1 MNKRKSRIIDDYFF
15 IWRIGLMARIYES
28 HHYDDLEDFFVS
40 VSEKILSRNCSLFV
54 GAGSSAQYNMPDW
67 TTLIS
72 EFQKDSDCFHNVS
85 QRAEYAM
92 IKNPRFKTDI
102 AKSLGE
108 IQIDANK
115 VDTFLYHLLDFEFN
129 SIWTTN
135 YDSIIEKVMSQKSLP
150 ATSIYD
156 YRRFDQ
162 ISNSGTNYLYKI
174 NGSAELSDSIV
185 ITKEDFIDYRRTHSA
200 FLILMKRELI
210 CNSFLFIGCSFDD
223 DILRAC
229 LRDILIC
236 FKESGA
242 EPNMMP
248 NHYAVIVDKE
258 PKLDFITR
266 DMSLNYHIN
275 CIKVKNYK
283 SAHLIAEGIC
293 SYARFC
299 TIFVSG
305 AYIFSR
311 KSKQENDAKRVCR
324 ELTTQFQNDFKR
336 PYKFITGMGIS
347 IGHFISGSIKEM
359 CKERQRGDIG
369 RYLQMEPFP
378 FTGENDSHIHRRSM
392 IGKAGIVIFI
402 YGNLHNEQDVTHSG
416 MYKEYLIAKENSDT
430 IIIPIP
436 CGTDTVSNYL
446 FEKEKEVE
454 GSFTSQN
461 HDFLLQFNPTVS
473 NETFFSKLY
482 CLVNDATS
490 RILKNNTIKICDSLL

>member
-1 MNKRKSRIIDDYFF
+1 
-15 IWRIGLMARIYES
+15 MARIYES
-28 HHYDDLEDFFVS
+28 HNYDDLEDFFIS

-54 GAGSSAQYNMPDW
+54 GAGSSAQYNIPDW

-72 EFQKDSDCFHNVS
+72 KFQKDSEHFHNVS

-108 IQIDANK
+108 IHIDSK
-115 VDTFLYHLLDFEFN
+115 RVDTFLYHLLDFEFN

-135 YDSIIEKVMSQKSLP
+135 YDSIIEEVMYQKSHP
-150 ATSIYD
+150 FTSIYD

-162 ISNSGTNYLYKI
+162 ISNPGTNYLYKI
-174 NGSAELSDSIV
+174 NGSVELSDSII

-223 DILRAC
+223 DILRSC

-236 FKESGA
+236 FRESGA

-248 NHYAVIVDKE
+248 NHYAVIVDKDS
-258 PKLDFITR
+258 KLDFITK

-275 CIKVKNYK
+275 CIRVESYK
-283 SAHLIAEGIC
+283 YAYLIAEGIC

-311 KSKQENDAKRVCR
+311 KSKSENDAKRVCR
-324 ELTTQFQNDFKR
+324 ELTTQFQNDSRR

-359 CKERQRGDIG
+359 CKERLRGDVG

-378 FTGENDSHIHRRSM
+378 FTGENDSKIHRRNM

-402 YGNLHNEQDVTHSG
+402 YGHLQSGQDITCSG

-446 FEKEKEVE
+446 FEKEKKVE
-454 GSFTSQN
+454 GSFTSKN
-461 HDFLLQFNPTVS
+461 YDFLMQFDPAVS
-473 NETFFSKLY
+473 NETFFEKLY
-482 CLVNDATS
+482 LLVNDATN
-490 RILKNNTIKICDSLL
+490 RILKNKTSKIIDLLL